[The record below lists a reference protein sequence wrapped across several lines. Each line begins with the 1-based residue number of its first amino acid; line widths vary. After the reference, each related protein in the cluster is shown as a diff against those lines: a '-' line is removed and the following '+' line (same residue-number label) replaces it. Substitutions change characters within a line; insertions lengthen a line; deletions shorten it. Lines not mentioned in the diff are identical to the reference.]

1 MNSNNRIG
9 VLGASSMV
17 GKRLLP
23 LLVQS
28 NAEVWAFS
36 RHAEIYKKEASD
48 RNVLWVTI
56 SEASDV
62 ESAESIK
69 KWISFIPI
77 WKLSGFLPFLKAYDA
92 HRIVALSST
101 SRFTKECSSDK
112 ADRKLSKEI
121 LISEEKLA
129 SWAKDNDIHWTVLR
143 PTLIYGHGLDKNISE
158 IARLINKFGMFPL
171 LGAAKGLRQPVH
183 VDDVAGACMQ
193 ALDAPQTFNRA
204 YNIPGDERLTYREM
218 VKRVFIA
225 MDKKPRIVTVPLIV
239 FRFAMFVLRCFP
251 KFRDI
256 SVATIERMTQDMVFE
271 YTEATRDFGF
281 APRKFI
287 LTRQDIPE
295 Q

>member
-1 MNSNNRIG
+1 MNSINRIG

-28 NAEVWAFS
+28 NNEVLAFS
-36 RHAEIYKKEASD
+36 RDAEKHRKEESNP
-48 RNVLWVTI
+48 NVLWAAL

-62 ESAESIK
+62 ESAGSIK
-69 KWISFIPI
+69 EWISFIPI
-77 WKLSGFLPFLKAYDA
+77 WKLSGFLPFLKTYGA

-101 SRFTKECSSDK
+101 SRFTKEYSSDK
-112 ADRKLSKEI
+112 ADRELSKEI

-129 SWAKDNDIHWTVLR
+129 SWAKDNDINWTVLR

-171 LGAAKGLRQPVH
+171 LGTANGLRQPVH

-193 ALDAPQTFNRA
+193 ALDTPQTFNRA
-204 YNIPGDERLTYREM
+204 YNIPGSEKLTYREM
-218 VKRVFIA
+218 VKRVFVA
-225 MDKKPRIVTVPLIV
+225 MNKKPRIVTVPLIV
-239 FRFAMFVLRCFP
+239 FWFAMFILRYLHR
-251 KFRDI
+251 FRDV
-256 SVATIERMTQDMVFE
+256 SVATIERMVQDMVFE
-271 YTEATRDFGF
+271 YTDATRDFGF

-287 LTRQDIPE
+287 LTQQDIPKL
-295 Q
+295 